1 MNSSQLKCINIKSRH
16 YLSEQCKNKVVFGKE
31 FCSKHLKNPHRFIQK
46 EKNIKQI
53 MIIQS
58 IWRKYSSRQY
68 FKRQGPARGDLSVS
82 NNQCEL
88 YSLEPLVTIP
98 KIYIY
103 SYSDTKKN
111 IWCFD
116 IRTLS
121 FLLSKSKEIKN
132 PYTRDV
138 ISKENINKIHN
149 RLKWLKSKKY
159 DTMYIDNTTFTS
171 EQIWNQKVL
180 DCFSKM
186 EELGYIVNTDWFHE
200 MDKEDHIN
208 FYKKLYTLWNYR
220 LNLTNKEKNAII
232 PSHNSTRNKLF
243 KIDDI
248 ELKEE
253 KVLKKTNLQLIERFI
268 TSAYDKPQKGLGVM
282 YILMTLV
289 QIIPAVGETFPWI
302 YASIL

>member
-1 MNSSQLKCINIKSRH
+1 MNSSQVKCINIKSRH
-16 YLSEQCKNKVVFGKE
+16 YPSERCKNKVVLGKE
-31 FCSKHLKNPHRFIQK
+31 YCSKHLKHPRRFIEK
-46 EKNIKQI
+46 EKNIKQM

-58 IWRKYSSRQY
+58 IWRKYSSRQH

-82 NNQCEL
+82 NNQTEL
-88 YSLEPLVTIP
+88 YSLEPLETIP

-103 SYSDTKKN
+103 SYCDTKKN

-208 FYKKLYTLWNYR
+208 FYKKLYILWNYR

-232 PSHNSTRNKLF
+232 PAHNSLF
-243 KIDDI
+243 KIEDPEI
-248 ELKEE
+248 KEE
-253 KVLKKTNLQLIERFI
+253 KFLRKNNLQLIERFI
-268 TSAYDKPQKGLGVM
+268 TSGNDKPQKGLGVM
-282 YILMTLV
+282 YVLMALV
-289 QIIPAVGETFPWI
+289 QVSDAVAEAFPWV
-302 YASIL
+302 YASIV